1 MLKLFFKTALR
12 SLFRNKSYAIINIL
26 GLAVGMAVF
35 LLITQY
41 TRFEHSYE
49 NFIPHNENIYRV
61 AIQTYRNNELILA
74 SAENYPA
81 VSPALKKELPDVLSF
96 ARLYNL
102 GYKNNVIVTNE
113 NARPEPIAFKQRRFL
128 YADSSFLSMMNYEIV
143 SGNAGTALA
152 DPYTAAVSEKYA
164 RMYFGKE
171 DPIGKTLHMHDDDS
185 NDELVKITAVFKDLP
200 ANTHLKFDILFS
212 YKTLFGRY
220 NNQGN
225 ARFDQSWNRQDM
237 YTFIQVKPG
246 TDPKI
251 LESKFPGIVSK
262 YKPQLRE
269 ANEKQALV
277 LQPLKDIHLRS
288 DLANEPET
296 NGNEKVVLFISLIG
310 IFVLIIAWINY
321 INLSTAR
328 AISRAK
334 EVGIRK
340 VAGAFKYQL
349 IIQFITEAAM
359 VNLIALIIGAGLV
372 YLALPWFNIVSGL
385 ELNSTY
391 LLQPWWFGL
400 LTGLWIIGSLLSG
413 FYPSWVLSS
422 YKAVVVLKG
431 KLKGSPRGILLR
443 KGLVV
448 SQFMA
453 SIALI
458 AGTLIV
464 YRQLHY
470 MMSQDLGMNIN
481 QVLVMDRPGNAPNN
495 FKDGKAYR
503 AEIDLFRDELKK
515 NPAIEAVTT
524 SATIPGKQR
533 EYKATIKREGD
544 HSNDSIIAR
553 LNSMDYDFFKVFK
566 MQLIAG
572 RNFSRDFPK
581 DPDTSVIITSSAVR
595 LLGFKSPDD
604 AIGKTLVITDFGGA
618 KVIVAG
624 VVNDYHQVSLKKPLA
639 PTVFICDLYD
649 GEYYSIRLHTNN
661 LSETLQSVQKSWTTA
676 FPGNPFDYFF
686 LDDYFNRQYAS
697 ERKFEQL
704 FIIFAALAIIISCL
718 GLFGLSA
725 FTASQRIREIGIRK
739 VLGASVADITTM
751 LSGDFLKLVLLSI
764 LLVSPLT
771 WFIMNSW
778 LRDFPY
784 RIHIHWWI
792 FALAGLV
799 SLFIAM
805 ITVSF
810 QAIKAALSNPVTS
823 LRSE

>member
-1 MLKLFFKTALR
+1 MLLLFFKTAFR
-12 SLFRNKSYAIINIL
+12 NLFRNKSFAVINIF

-41 TRFEHSYE
+41 IRFERSYE

-61 AIQTYRNNELILA
+61 ALKTYRNNELILA

-81 VSPALKKELPDVLSF
+81 VGLALKNELPEVLSY

-102 GYKNNVIVTNE
+102 GYKNNVIITNE

-128 YADSSFLSMMNYEIV
+128 YADASFLSMMNYELV
-143 SGNAGTALA
+143 KGNARTALE
-152 DPYTAAVSEKYA
+152 DPYTAAISEKYA
-164 RMYFGKE
+164 RMYFGND
-171 DPIGKTLHMHDDDS
+171 DPIGRTLHMHDDDS
-185 NDELVKITAVFKDLP
+185 NDELVKVTAVFKEIP
-200 ANTHLKFDILFS
+200 SNTHLKFDILFS

-220 NNQGN
+220 KNQGY
-225 ARFDQSWNRQDM
+225 ARYDQSWTRQDM
-237 YTFIQVKPG
+237 YTFVRLKPG

-251 LESKFPGIVSK
+251 LESKFPGIISK
-262 YKPQLRE
+262 YKPRLKE
-269 ANEKQALV
+269 ANEKQTLV
-277 LQPLKDIHLRS
+277 LQPLKDIHLNS
-288 DLANEPET
+288 DLADEPEA
-296 NGNEKVVLFISLIG
+296 NGNAKVVLFISLIG

-349 IIQFITEAAM
+349 IIQFITESAM
-359 VNLIALIIGAGLV
+359 VNGIALIIGAGLMF
-372 YLALPWFNIVSGL
+372 LALPWFNTVSGL
-385 ELNSTY
+385 ELNYTY
-391 LLQPWWFGL
+391 LLQPWYFGL
-400 LTGLWIIGSLLSG
+400 LAGIWIIGSLLSG
-413 FYPSWVLSS
+413 FYPSWILSS
-422 YKAVVVLKG
+422 YKPVVVLKG
-431 KLKGSPRGILLR
+431 KLQSSARGVLLR

-448 SQFMA
+448 AQFMA

-458 AGTLIV
+458 AGTFIV

-470 MMSQDLGMNIN
+470 MMSQDLGMNIS
-481 QVLVMDRPGNAPNN
+481 QVLVMDRPGNAPND
-495 FKDGKAYR
+495 FKNRDAYK

-515 NPAIEAVTT
+515 SPAIEAVTT

-533 EYKATIKREGD
+533 EYKATIKRDGD
-544 HSNDSIIAR
+544 RSNDSLIAR
-553 LNSMDYDFFKVFK
+553 INSMDYESFKVFK

-572 RNFSRDFPK
+572 RNFSREFPK
-581 DPDTSVIITSSAVR
+581 DPDTSVIITASAVR
-595 LLGFKSPDD
+595 LLGFKTPEE
-604 AIGKTLVITDFGGA
+604 AIGKTLVITDFNGA

-624 VVNDYHQVSLKKPLA
+624 VVNDYHQVSLKKPLE
-639 PTVFICDLYD
+639 PTLFLCDLYD

-661 LSETLQSVQKSWTTA
+661 LPLALQHVEKSWTTA

-686 LDDYFNRQYAS
+686 LDDYFNRQYAT

-704 FIIFAALAIIISCL
+704 FIIFAVLAIIISCL

-739 VLGASVADITTM
+739 VLGASAANITTM

-764 LLVSPLT
+764 LLVTPLT

-784 RIHIHWWI
+784 RIHINGWI
-792 FALAGLV
+792 FVLAGLV
-799 SLFIAM
+799 SLIIAL

-810 QAIKAALSNPVTS
+810 QAVKAALSNPVKS

>member
-1 MLKLFFKTALR
+1 MLVLFFKTAFR
-12 SLFRNKSYAIINIL
+12 SLIRNKSFAIINIL

-49 NFIPHNENIYRV
+49 DFIPNRENIYRV
-61 AIQTYRNNELILA
+61 AISTYRNNELILA

-81 VSPALKKELPDVLSF
+81 VGPALKKELPDVLSF

-102 GYKNNVIVTNE
+102 GYKNNVIITNE
-113 NARPEPIAFKQRRFL
+113 NAKPEPIAFKQRRFL
-128 YADSSFLSMMNYEIV
+128 YADSAFLPMMNYALV
-143 SGNAGTALA
+143 KGNAQTALA
-152 DPYTAAVSEKYA
+152 DPYTAAISEKYA
-164 RMYFGKE
+164 QMYFGKE

-185 NDELVKITAVFKDLP
+185 NDELVKVTAVFKDLP

-220 NNQGN
+220 NNQGY
-225 ARFDQSWNRQDM
+225 ARYDQSWRRQDM
-237 YTFIQVKPG
+237 YTFVRLKPG
-246 TDPKI
+246 TNPKI
-251 LESKFPGIVSK
+251 LESKFPGIIGK
-262 YKPQLRE
+262 YKPRLRE
-269 ANEKQALV
+269 ANEKQSLV

-288 DLANEPET
+288 DLADEPEA

-310 IFVLIIAWINY
+310 VFVLIIAWINY

-359 VNLIALIIGAGLV
+359 VNLIALIIGVGLV
-372 YLALPWFNIVSGL
+372 YIALPSFNNVSGL

-391 LLQPWWFGL
+391 LIQPWFFGL
-400 LTGLWIIGSLLSG
+400 LTGLWIVGSLLSG

-431 KLKGSPRGILLR
+431 KLKGSARGIMLR

-448 SQFMA
+448 AQFMA

-470 MMSQDLGMNIN
+470 MMSQDLGMNIS
-481 QVLVMDRPGNAPNN
+481 QVLVMDRPGNTPNN
-495 FKDGKAYR
+495 FKNRKAYT

-515 NPAIEAVTT
+515 SPGIEAVTT

-533 EYKATIKREGD
+533 EYKATIKRYGAL
-544 HSNDSIIAR
+544 SNDSMIAR
-553 LNSMDYDFFKVFK
+553 INSMDYDFFKVFK
-566 MQLIAG
+566 MQLVAG
-572 RNFSRDFPK
+572 RNFSMDYPK

-595 LLGFKSPDD
+595 LLGFKTPQD
-604 AIGKTLVITDFGGA
+604 AIGKTIVVTDFDNA
-618 KVIVAG
+618 KAIIAG
-624 VVNDYHQVSLKKPLA
+624 VVNDYHQVSLKKELV
-639 PTVFICDLYD
+639 PTVFTCDLYA
-649 GEYYSIRLHTNN
+649 GEYYSIRLHTND
-661 LSETLQSVQKSWTTA
+661 LPQVLQHVQKSWTTA

-686 LDDYFNRQYAS
+686 LDDYFNSQYTS

-739 VLGASVADITTM
+739 VLGASVANITTM

-764 LLVSPLT
+764 VLVSPLT
-771 WFIMNSW
+771 WLIMNSW

-784 RIHIHWWI
+784 RIHIQWWI
-792 FALAGLV
+792 FALAGFV
-799 SLFIAM
+799 SLMIAL

-810 QAIKAALSNPVTS
+810 QAIKAAAANPVTS